1 MLSGFRHQQFFLGC
15 TGWGFS
21 FQTIL
26 CLFVSIHSNH
36 ATFLLRA
43 LNWLPVAFSL
53 GWNALFSCLKG
64 WNCYFE
70 LIEEASVIFGWW
82 SQYYTKKITSRWIFC
97 WLEVIAN
104 DLGVGTM
111 CHVLYIS
118 FCLNF
123 HNTTPVKD
131 IYYNQFCFIGK
142 SKSAGRGTKV
152 NAQGHMAVKFQ
163 YRSFSLLFLR
173 PYY

>member
-36 ATFLLRA
+36 VTFLLRA

-82 SQYYTKKITSRWIFC
+82 SQYYTKK
-97 WLEVIAN
+97 N
-104 DLGVGTM
+104 
-111 CHVLYIS
+111 YIS
-118 FCLNF
+118 L
-123 HNTTPVKD
+123 D
-131 IYYNQFCFIGK
+131 ILL
-142 SKSAGRGTKV
+142 ARGNRQWFGSGNNVPCIVHKLLLEFP
-152 NAQGHMAVKFQ
+152 QHYSSEGHILQSILF
-163 YRSFSLLFLR
+163 YRKER
-173 PYY
+173 KCREGH